1 MQLVVSGG
9 LWFPSRLL
17 LSQNSAL
24 SIFPSE
30 GPAQRIARPQLG
42 LLLKVWIAEEQWL
55 SKGKRHVHCPVVSG
69 TV

>member
-30 GPAQRIARPQLG
+30 GPVQGIARPQLG

-55 SKGKRHVHCPVVSG
+55 SKGKRRVHCPVVSG
-69 TV
+69 RV